1 MNAQETVAVPHPAI
15 APRTRAEREASARS
29 AAEQIAHERVQVA
42 AHYQHDPSIFSMVLD
57 SRLAYAT
64 GVFHDPSEDLETAQ
78 RRKYARI
85 AEKLAIKPGERV
97 LDVGCGWG
105 SNLLYLAQHTQ
116 GLFQGITLSEKQRD
130 EALARARAWGVAD
143 RVRIDVR
150 HVEELAVEPGSLDA
164 ILFSGS
170 IVHMHNRAEIH
181 GMVGRLLRPGG
192 RLLISD
198 CYFPVQQRGDRES
211 EATQYIFVEALG
223 YCRLL
228 GLSEEL
234 ALIEEAGLDVLHVED
249 LTSHYA
255 LTLERWID
263 NVRRN
268 RRRIEEIS
276 PGFSRVL
283 QAYMTVARL
292 SFARRTALE
301 YMILATK
308 GRPAVDVGRWAIP

>member
-1 MNAQETVAVPHPAI
+1 MNAPLAVI
-15 APRTRAEREASARS
+15 APRTRAEREAAARS
-29 AAEQIAHERVQVA
+29 AAEQIEHERVQVA

-64 GVFHDPSEDLETAQ
+64 AVFHDPSEDLETAQ
-78 RRKYARI
+78 ARKYARI
-85 AEKLAIKPGERV
+85 AEKLAIRPGERV

-105 SNLLYLAQHTQ
+105 SNLLYLAQHT
-116 GLFQGITLSEKQRD
+116 GGVFHGVTLSERQRD
-130 EALARARAWGVAD
+130 EALSRARAWGVAD
-143 RVRIDVR
+143 RVRVDVC
-150 HVEELAVEPGSLDA
+150 HVEQLALEPGSIDA

-170 IVHMHNRAEIH
+170 IVHMHDRAAVH
-181 GMVGRLLRPGG
+181 SMVGRLLRPGG
-192 RLLISD
+192 RVLISD
-198 CYFPVQQRGDRES
+198 CYFPAQERGDRES
-211 EATQYIFVEALG
+211 RATHYIFVEALG

-228 GLSEEL
+228 SLSEEL
-234 ALIEEAGLDVLHVED
+234 SLIERAGLDVLHVED

-263 NVRRN
+263 NVRKN
-268 RRRIEEIS
+268 RRRIEAIS

-283 QAYMTVARL
+283 QSYMTVARL

-308 GRPAVDVGRWAIP
+308 GRPAVDPGRWPVP